1 MFRLPGGCFL
11 HVRPYIIYWSP
22 ADCLP
27 ACLPVLAEFLS
38 CSPASPALV
47 IVVLRIA
54 VLIPAPSGI
63 YALHSPSCLPAG
75 RRAQAIRGRS
85 VMGWSSEAGCVD
97 PMSLCIA

>member
-1 MFRLPGGCFL
+1 MCALTLYTGALPTAYR
-11 HVRPYIIYWSP
+11 HVCPCSP
-22 ADCLP
+22 SFC
-27 ACLPVLAEFLS
+27 S

-54 VLIPAPSGI
+54 VLIPAPFGI

-75 RRAQAIRGRS
+75 TMAQAIRGRS

-97 PMSLCIA
+97 PMSLCIAWPL

>member
-11 HVRPYIIYWSP
+11 PVRPYTMYWSP

-38 CSPASPALV
+38 CSPASPALL

-54 VLIPAPSGI
+54 VLVPALLVSR
-63 YALHSPSCLPAG
+63 HSTPPVACPEGGEPKQSVAG
-75 RRAQAIRGRS
+75 VSWCGAVSPRVFAPL
-85 VMGWSSEAGCVD
+85 VLV
-97 PMSLCIA
+97 